1 MGYYHCNYLKSRNL
15 LGIINLE
22 VFIMN
27 SKSVNRRLALAFA
40 MVLLPSLSMLANAN
54 EKFPE
59 RPITIVVPAAPGGGS
74 DASARI
80 IAKYLTEK
88 LGQSVAVL
96 NRPGAA
102 GIVAM
107 NYVKG
112 VAADGY
118 VAHYSTGFILANHLI
133 GLSKESWEEML
144 RPVAITG
151 DLTNSVIVARK
162 EVPINTFKELK
173 ERKDLSLVFA
183 VEAGTVAEG
192 LAVAINNETGG
203 RMNIVPF
210 GSASARMMGVLGG
223 HADLA
228 MVTVSI
234 ANDHLQSGKLK
245 LIAGVADK
253 RPSQKPEVSTLKE
266 QGINIAMNSSHW
278 IGLPKNTPDAVVA
291 KFSTALAQVMKDPRL
306 AKDYEILGETPVFRN
321 GNEAYTELKAT
332 EKTTYEI
339 NKLIKK

>member
-1 MGYYHCNYLKSRNL
+1 M
-15 LGIINLE
+15 INLE

-27 SKSVNRRLALAFA
+27 SKSANRRLALAFA

-54 EKFPE
+54 ELFPE
-59 RPITIVVPAAPGGGS
+59 RPITIVVPAAPGGGT

-88 LGQSVAVL
+88 IGQSVQVL

-102 GIVAM
+102 GIVAL
-107 NYVKG
+107 NHVKNSR
-112 VAADGY
+112 ADGY
-118 VAHYSTGFILANHLI
+118 VAYYSTGFILANHLI
-133 GLSKESWEEML
+133 GLSKESWDEML

-151 DLTNSVIVARK
+151 DLTNSVVVARK

-192 LAVAINNETGG
+192 LAVAIDSETGG
-203 RMNIVPF
+203 RMNLVPF

-234 ANDHLQSGKLK
+234 ARDHLQSGKLK
-245 LIAGVADK
+245 VVAGVGDK

-278 IGLPKNTPDAVVA
+278 LAVPKNTPDAVVA
-291 KFSTALAQVMKDPRL
+291 KLSTALAQVMKDPRL
-306 AKDYEILGETPVFRN
+306 AKEYEILGETPVFVS
-321 GNEAYTELKAT
+321 GNEAFSQLKAI

-339 NKLIKK
+339 NKLIRK

>member
-1 MGYYHCNYLKSRNL
+1 
-15 LGIINLE
+15 
-22 VFIMN
+22 
-27 SKSVNRRLALAFA
+27 
-40 MVLLPSLSMLANAN
+40 MLASARIR
-54 EKFPE
+54 
-59 RPITIVVPAAPGGGS
+59 RPPRSTPLYSSAAPGGGT

-88 LGQSVAVL
+88 IGQNVQVL

-107 NYVKG
+107 NYVKS
-112 VAADGY
+112 VPADGY
-118 VAHYSTGFILANHLI
+118 IAHYSTGFILANHLI

-223 HADLA
+223 NADLA
-228 MVTVSI
+228 
-234 ANDHLQSGKLK
+234 L
-245 LIAGVADK
+245 
-253 RPSQKPEVSTLKE
+253 
-266 QGINIAMNSSHW
+266 
-278 IGLPKNTPDAVVA
+278 
-291 KFSTALAQVMKDPRL
+291 KDPRV
-306 AKDYEILGETPVFRN
+306 AKDYEILGETPVFRS
-321 GNEAYTELKAT
+321 GREAYSELKAT
-332 EKTTYEI
+332 EKVTYEI
-339 NKLIKK
+339 NKLIAKK

>member
-1 MGYYHCNYLKSRNL
+1 
-15 LGIINLE
+15 
-22 VFIMN
+22 MN

-203 RMNIVPF
+203 RRNIVPF
-210 GSASARMMGVLGG
+210 GSFGWTCGSCNGDSFNCKRSSAIRKAQAYCRRSRQAAKSKAGSLHIERARNQHRNELVPLDWIAKEYSGCGG
-223 HADLA
+223 
-228 MVTVSI
+228 
-234 ANDHLQSGKLK
+234 G
-245 LIAGVADK
+245 
-253 RPSQKPEVSTLKE
+253 
-266 QGINIAMNSSHW
+266 
-278 IGLPKNTPDAVVA
+278 
-291 KFSTALAQVMKDPRL
+291 
-306 AKDYEILGETPVFRN
+306 EILDRAGSGHEGPQTRQ
-321 GNEAYTELKAT
+321 GL
-332 EKTTYEI
+332 
-339 NKLIKK
+339 